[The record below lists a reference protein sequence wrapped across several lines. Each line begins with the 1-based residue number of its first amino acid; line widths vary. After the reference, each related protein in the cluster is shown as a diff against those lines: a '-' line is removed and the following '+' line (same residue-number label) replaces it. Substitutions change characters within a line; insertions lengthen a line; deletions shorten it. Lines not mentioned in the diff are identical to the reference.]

1 MIHFIFIDQTIG
13 FFNSKVIHADI
24 INSAVNLQVKFLKEL
39 NQFKTTPELSFIWAS
54 NHALKNAQDDSFKFY
69 KQLIETETRLGPIKE
84 VQTISDIQPLI
95 KSSDQV
101 FVLGGNV
108 AGCIVNK
115 ELPFNYYSL
124 TALGV
129 TPTIILDLC
138 YDYSLPYY
146 SDRELYSTLAYFCN
160 SKNLKFIDSFNLK
173 KQLISK

>member
-1 MIHFIFIDQTIG
+1 MIHFIFIDQTVG

-24 INSAVNLQVKFLKEL
+24 INSTVNLQVRFLKEL

-54 NHALKNAQDDSFKFY
+54 NYALKNAHDDSFKFY
-69 KQLIETETRLGPIKE
+69 KHLIETETCLGPINE
-84 VQTISDIQPLI
+84 VQTINELQTLINPL
-95 KSSDQV
+95 DQV

-108 AGCIVNK
+108 AGCIVNTD
-115 ELPFNYYSL
+115 LPFNYYL
-124 TALGV
+124 LAGLGV
-129 TPTIILDLC
+129 TPTIVLDLC
-138 YDYSLPYY
+138 YDYSLPHY